1 MRAFE
6 GLTINCKKTYFL
18 SEEVA
23 EVFALL
29 SSLSVLC
36 EFQNCVSFRMDITPG
51 KVEIRFAITAEVG
64 E

>member
-1 MRAFE
+1 MRIFE
-6 GLTINCKKTYFL
+6 GLTINYKKSYFL

-51 KVEIRFAITAEVG
+51 NVEKRSAITAEV
-64 E
+64 EE